1 MELNKN
7 KTHPRINIDEKLKKI
22 PMKVP
27 VSGIIKYNHSEFDHL
42 GIAVNQYFKLLK
54 SVVYINL
61 FLAFLSLPTYY
72 IFGAGEMKVSNPS
85 FLSQFT
91 IGNLGES

>member
-7 KTHPRINIDEKLKKI
+7 KMHPRINIDEKLKKI

-27 VSGIIKYNHSEFDHL
+27 VRGLIKSKHSHFDHL

-54 SVVYINL
+54 AMVKIYL
-61 FLAFLSLPTYY
+61 LLAFLSLPTYY
-72 IFGAGEMKVSNPS
+72 IFGAG
-85 FLSQFT
+85 
-91 IGNLGES
+91 